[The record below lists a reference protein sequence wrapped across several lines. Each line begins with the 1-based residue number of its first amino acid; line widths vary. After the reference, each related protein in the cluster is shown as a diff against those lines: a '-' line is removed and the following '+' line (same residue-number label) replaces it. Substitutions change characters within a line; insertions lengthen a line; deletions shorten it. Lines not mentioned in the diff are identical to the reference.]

1 MTIKRGGNCMKCA
14 QCIIF
19 VSSDRYHIVILG
31 IMSCNTPLELE
42 QMAILISCT
51 LSITTV

>member
-1 MTIKRGGNCMKCA
+1 MKCT

-19 VSSDRYHIVILG
+19 VSSDQYHIIVILG
-31 IMSCNTPLELE
+31 TMSCNTPLE
-42 QMAILISCT
+42 QMAILIRCT

>member
-1 MTIKRGGNCMKCA
+1 MKCA

-31 IMSCNTPLELE
+31 TMSCNTPIE